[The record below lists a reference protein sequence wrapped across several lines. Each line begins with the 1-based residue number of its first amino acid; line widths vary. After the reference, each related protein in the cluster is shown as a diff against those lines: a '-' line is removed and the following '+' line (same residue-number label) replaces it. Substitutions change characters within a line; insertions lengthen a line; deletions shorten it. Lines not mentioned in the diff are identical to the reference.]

1 MRCLLTKRQVL
12 HVAYVVPTIEKFWR
26 VSMNQQEMSCKGGGK
41 GFWEQGARGEGAGSK
56 GEGAGSKGGGS
67 REQGGRE
74 QNLESDN
81 VFKNIPHHVETYVTP
96 PPPWIIGSDEIPSF
110 IYVCLSTTSYYDVI

>member
-1 MRCLLTKRQVL
+1 
-12 HVAYVVPTIEKFWR
+12 
-26 VSMNQQEMSCKGGGK
+26 MSHAIKGGGK
-41 GFWEQGARGEGAGSK
+41 GFWEQGARGREQGAK

-81 VFKNIPHHVETYVTP
+81 VF
-96 PPPWIIGSDEIPSF
+96 
-110 IYVCLSTTSYYDVI
+110 